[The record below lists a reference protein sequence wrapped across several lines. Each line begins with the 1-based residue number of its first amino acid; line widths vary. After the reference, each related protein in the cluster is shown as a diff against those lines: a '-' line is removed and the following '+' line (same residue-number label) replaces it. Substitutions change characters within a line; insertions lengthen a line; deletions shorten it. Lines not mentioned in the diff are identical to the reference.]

1 MSRDELKLGLNLN
14 SYIMIGSFLISF
26 SASIGSY
33 YKALGDIRQ
42 EIQTAMYAQQDKQR
56 DEYSKAFATKE
67 EARFY
72 KELLLELKSDV
83 KEIKEDIKK
92 K

>member
-1 MSRDELKLGLNLN
+1 
-14 SYIMIGSFLISF
+14 MIGGFLISF
-26 SASIGSY
+26 SASVGSY

-56 DEYSKAFATKE
+56 EENNKIFATKE

-72 KELLLELKSDV
+72 KELLLELKADV
-83 KEIKEDIKK
+83 KEIKTDVKK
-92 K
+92 N